1 MRTRHFD
8 ENQGFRALDPSAD
21 DAQWLEVD
29 MARDFAVA
37 AVLVH
42 LRYTHASYRG
52 RFKNIVARYMEH

>member
-1 MRTRHFD
+1 
-8 ENQGFRALDPSAD
+8 
-21 DAQWLEVD
+21 

-52 RFKNIVARYMEH
+52 RFKNIVARYMEHKCEEFLPTNLCPLLSQGERKS